1 MTGDRK
7 QCGQSLGCFGVCRV
21 GGARSTDP
29 ASPGSKRGGER
40 GAGLRPRWPSDPG
53 PAPFLRHVHFLLPST
68 FAPAPTPPAGPLPGT
83 VPLQNPATPREGA
96 LSPRG
101 CPGRG
106 LSSTA
111 DLRGGRGLRVLW
123 ASGGGASGRAACP
136 SRSPQRHG
144 PLWPA
149 GGTCG
154 LGDTQEL
161 APRFSRPNHLL
172 VFSGPD
178 AQETAEPHPPPP
190 AADCDVAP

>member
-1 MTGDRK
+1 MTGSSVGRAWVV
-7 QCGQSLGCFGVCRV
+7 SGCAVWEGH
-21 GGARSTDP
+21 GARILQAQDQ
-29 ASPGSKRGGER
+29 KGG
-40 GAGLRPRWPSDPG
+40 GLCPRWPSDPG

-68 FAPAPTPPAGPLPGT
+68 FAPAPAPPAGPLPGAA
-83 VPLQNPATPREGA
+83 PLQNPATPREGA
-96 LSPRG
+96 LSPGG

-106 LSSTA
+106 PGSPCAVGFRWRRLRAST
-111 DLRGGRGLRVLW
+111 
-123 ASGGGASGRAACP
+123 CP

-178 AQETAEPHPPPP
+178 AQETAEPHPPLP
-190 AADCDVAP
+190 AADRDVAP

>member
-1 MTGDRK
+1 MWAEPGLFRGVP
-7 QCGQSLGCFGVCRV
+7 CGRG
-21 GGARSTDP
+21 TEH
-29 ASPGSKRGGER
+29 GSCKPRIKEGR
-40 GAGLRPRWPSDPG
+40 GAGGGAPPPLAQRPGSCPFPQTRALPAALDLRPSSHPACWPSAWHCPSAE
-53 PAPFLRHVHFLLPST
+53 PRH
-68 FAPAPTPPAGPLPGT
+68 PPRRCPE
-83 VPLQNPATPREGA
+83 PRW
-96 LSPRG
+96 LSRE
-101 CPGRG
+101 G

-123 ASGGGASGRAACP
+123 ASGGGASGRGACP

-190 AADCDVAP
+190 AADRDVTP